1 MSSSSSWSSKLHY
14 NFGSVSANRFNVLDK
29 GSVTQG
35 TSITTSVQLPA
46 PVGVIRTVNTNLG
59 ALTSTYFKAEH
70 SSIVSDSI
78 IFTSIGSYGGN
89 NLPYVSVVSFS
100 TGSCTLGLSNIS
112 TAGSLSAPVTIAYNI
127 I

>member
-1 MSSSSSWSSKLHY
+1 MSSSSKSAKLDY
-14 NFGSVSANRFNVLDK
+14 NFGSVTTNSVSILGK

-35 TSITTSVQLPA
+35 TSITTGVQLPA

-112 TAGSLSAPVTIAYNI
+112 TAGSLSAPVNIAYQI

>member
-1 MSSSSSWSSKLHY
+1 MSSSSKSAKLAY
-14 NFGSVSANRFNVLDK
+14 NFGSVTTNSLHLLGK
-29 GSVTQG
+29 GSVTQA
-35 TSITTSVQLPA
+35 TSITTGVQLPA

-59 ALTSTYFKAEH
+59 ALSSTYFKAEH

-112 TAGSLSAPVTIAYNI
+112 TAGSLSAPVTIAYQI
-127 I
+127 L